1 MGSVTGPMVGMKLKS
16 VSNYMRQVSAGV
28 ATSITGTPMIHGAGV
43 QTSLHA
49 VVPARVEVSYRDG
62 KIQVTLKQTEEPEYQ
77 REMPIVSYN
86 VHPFTTSQPITEDK
100 PIIKGEELKTI
111 KSRPPEREMEV
122 SLPRE
127 LGIDMKLKMKTEES
141 GFDIYKL
148 FEAIKEDS
156 LPVPVHSNKRTSVTV
171 YYNPRGSEVKEI
183 DFFLGLSVAHKESK
197 VSEIKMTGY
206 SENVEEKVERI
217 CRRFAPENISSCKEE
232 LKQKERQPDS
242 RTIEECNEE
251 KKYKQQQHLKQQQQ
265 CQKIHQQV
273 KLILQSQQQQQ
284 LQQQQQRWQERSHE
298 MCKSEKQLCKEEFK
312 LCEKKMTEEGVSRSV
327 AKTVCDKVYDLCT
340 LEQKS
345 KESIHEVLGHIEVGS
360 AVGISSS
367 VVLRGSQ
374 GSESR
379 KIESH
384 ITVGEKEETGKK

>member
-1 MGSVTGPMVGMKLKS
+1 MG
-16 VSNYMRQVSAGV
+16 
-28 ATSITGTPMIHGAGV
+28 
-43 QTSLHA
+43 
-49 VVPARVEVSYRDG
+49 
-62 KIQVTLKQTEEPEYQ
+62 
-77 REMPIVSYN
+77 
-86 VHPFTTSQPITEDK
+86 
-100 PIIKGEELKTI
+100 KGEELKTI
-111 KSRPPEREMEV
+111 KSGLPEREMEV

-148 FEAIKEDS
+148 FEAIKEDT

-232 LKQKERQPDS
+232 LKEKERQPDS

-265 CQKIHQQV
+265 
-273 KLILQSQQQQQ
+273 LQQQS

-312 LCEKKMTEEGVSRSV
+312 LCMKKMDGCPV
-327 AKTVCDKVYDLCT
+327 AKTVCDKVYDLCS

-345 KESIHEVLGHIEVGS
+345 KESIHEVLEHIEVGS
-360 AVGISSS
+360 AVGISSGM
-367 VVLRGSQ
+367 VLRGSQ
-374 GSESR
+374 
-379 KIESH
+379 
-384 ITVGEKEETGKK
+384 